1 MGQSIGPNRVAIH
14 MWSLGGTLDTTI
26 DGPYKA
32 ACNGCCGGRGGVVVV
47 GGDNDVPRDEGT
59 VACDGR
65 GAGGGAENGGRGG
78 RSEVNILDCY

>member
-1 MGQSIGPNRVAIH
+1 M
-14 MWSLGGTLDTTI
+14 
-26 DGPYKA
+26 
-32 ACNGCCGGRGGVVVV
+32 V
-47 GGDNDVPRDEGT
+47 GGESVVPRDEGT